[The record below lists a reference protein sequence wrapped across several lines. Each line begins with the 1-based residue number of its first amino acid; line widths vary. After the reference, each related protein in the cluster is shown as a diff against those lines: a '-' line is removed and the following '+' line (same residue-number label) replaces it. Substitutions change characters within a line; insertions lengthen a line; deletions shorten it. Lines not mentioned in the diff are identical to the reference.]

1 MSAPNLSAEIDPKL
15 KERVQKKLKK
25 NKLTMSYLI
34 TEAFKNYL
42 KNG

>member
-1 MSAPNLSAEIDPKL
+1 MSAPNLSVEVDPKL

-25 NKLTMSYLI
+25 ERLTMKHLI
-34 TEAFKNYL
+34 VEAFKNYL